1 MKTDALFYKLFR
13 LSPKSL
19 FRLVGM
25 KLDGTYTFESIT
37 LKTTEKRFDG
47 FMKRTDGEGPNVFV
61 EIQGYN
67 DNTIYWR
74 GFREVCVWYEENDS
88 DRPFVLVVLFTDEK
102 YDPDN
107 LMLTPKPPSRLV
119 RKNLADCLKKLARKA
134 GALTVLKPLGL
145 SDIKKNR
152 EKLPELVPQW
162 EEEIRSLVLSD
173 HETRE
178 LTELLIYAIVQRF
191 QKLTVLK
198 NDTLLKILEK
208 YAFKSAGYDDN
219 SENRKTADFH
229 IFGMKPLKKQCPNFQ
244 NTAKVSFLSTVRE
257 VEKMI
262 QLTPIDQT
270 VVGQELI
277 LMGKKETAKNLLA
290 MGKLTPKEIAQV
302 TGLTLKE
309 LRSLRKLGKR

>member
-25 KLDGTYTFESIT
+25 KLDGAYTFESIT

-107 LMLTPKPPSRLV
+107 RMLTPRPPSRLV
-119 RKNLADCLKKLARKA
+119 CKNLADCLKKLVKKA
-134 GALTVLKPLGL
+134 GVLTVLKPLGL

-162 EEEIRSLVLSD
+162 EEEIRSLELSD
-173 HETRE
+173 NETRE
-178 LTELLIYAIVQRF
+178 LTELLIYAVVQRF
-191 QKLTVLK
+191 QKLTLK
-198 NDTLLKILEK
+198 
-208 YAFKSAGYDDN
+208 
-219 SENRKTADFH
+219 
-229 IFGMKPLKKQCPNFQ
+229 
-244 NTAKVSFLSTVRE
+244 E
-257 VEKMI
+257 VEKMM

-277 LMGKKETAKNLLA
+277 LMGEKKNQEKTARNLLS
-290 MGKLTPKEIAQV
+290 MGKLTAKEISQV
-302 TGLTLKE
+302 TGLSIKEVRTLLNSGKE
-309 LRSLRKLGKR
+309 QARKKTN

>member
-25 KLDGTYTFESIT
+25 KLDGTYSFKSIT

-47 FMKRTDGEGPNVFV
+47 FMKRTDGDGPNVFV
-61 EIQGYN
+61 EIQGYE

-107 LMLTPKPPSRLV
+107 QMLNPRPPSRLV
-119 RKNLADCLKKLARKA
+119 CKNLADCLKKLVKKA
-134 GALTVLKPLGL
+134 GVLTVLKPLGL

-162 EEEIRSLVLSD
+162 EEEIRSLELSD
-173 HETRE
+173 NETRE
-178 LTELLIYAIVQRF
+178 LTELLIYAVVQRF
-191 QKLTVLK
+191 QKLTLK
-198 NDTLLKILEK
+198 
-208 YAFKSAGYDDN
+208 
-219 SENRKTADFH
+219 
-229 IFGMKPLKKQCPNFQ
+229 
-244 NTAKVSFLSTVRE
+244 E

-277 LMGKKETAKNLLA
+277 QMGVYIGVEKGELIGNIRMAQRFLKRR
-290 MGKLTPKEIAQV
+290 LTPKEKLV
-302 TGLTLKE
+302 LKNTDE
-309 LRSLRKLGKR
+309 LRIMLKKLESALSI